1 MIFKS
6 IAEFGGQVL
15 LNFCRTVTQG
25 TLLSLVA
32 RLPLL
37 PRSMKPCISEPV
49 LCKRGVLGANWI
61 QTTSDDA

>member
-15 LNFCRTVTQG
+15 LNFCRIVTQG

-37 PRSMKPCISEPV
+37 SRSMKPCISEPV